1 MVKRFDPCAVI
12 LRTQSF
18 FCRIVLMGDLV
29 SNMAIVFE
37 LPVVIP
43 PSGNLKPS
51 AGFPVHIFQV
61 ACNTDAIHVSA
72 KIIKSLI
79 GLHKSHYELLP
90 PIKMAAYA
98 QHRKLLFV
106 SLPCQGVDGLCQLLL
121 CGEEVQDVQEGVGAE
136 VLGEA
141 QGTGQSLPPLRA
153 AAAAGE
159 A

>member
-1 MVKRFDPCAVI
+1 
-12 LRTQSF
+12 
-18 FCRIVLMGDLV
+18 MGDLV

-72 KIIKSLI
+72 KIIKLLI

-98 QHRKLLFV
+98 HIGSSYLSPSPAR
-106 SLPCQGVDGLCQLLL
+106 
-121 CGEEVQDVQEGVGAE
+121 
-136 VLGEA
+136 
-141 QGTGQSLPPLRA
+141 
-153 AAAAGE
+153 
-159 A
+159 